1 MPRPKVLRERG
12 AVLHVYIE
20 SSYAEVLEGVAR
32 REGKSVSALLR
43 EIVTAWLEGEAR
55 FKYGFQLALA
65 RDGPAG
71 PPRGREDPLE
81 ELELEE
87 LKSELESLE
96 REVGEL
102 ARVVQQLQ
110 RLGWD
115 AARSLHLPERYQL
128 RERVYRKLKRWH
140 SLRRLLR
147 RLSQRLSHEELF
159 ALSSQMAEVKKRL
172 NDLLAA
178 LG

>member
-1 MPRPKVLRERG
+1 MPREKKVKHARIL
-12 AVLHVYIE
+12 VLYFDVSLYE
-20 SSYAEVLEGVAR
+20 ELKGVAQ
-32 REGKSVSALLR
+32 EMGVSMS
-43 EIVTAWLEGEAR
+43 E
-55 FKYGFQLALA
+55 LA
-65 RDGPAG
+65 RHVLSEWMRRQRQEVQASASAPLD
-71 PPRGREDPLE
+71 PPLAPPVRDPLE

-87 LKSELESLE
+87 LRGELEGLE

-110 RLGWD
+110 KLGWD

-147 RLSQRLSHEELF
+147 RLSQHLSHEELF